1 MIEELLKSGSC
12 SIVDVRSPAEFMG
25 GHVIGSINI
34 PIQEIEY
41 RFEELSS
48 LTHPLILCCASG
60 GRSGQATDFA
70 NAKGYTAV
78 NGGPWTTVNRAVA
91 ELAEGGK

>member
-12 SIVDVRSPAEFMG
+12 TIVDVRSPAEFIG

-60 GRSGQATDFA
+60 GRSGMAMQYLRS
-70 NAKGYTAV
+70 KGIECH
-78 NGGPWTTVNRAVA
+78 NGGGWMEVNFVVSQ
-91 ELAEGGK
+91 LDQS